1 MNNDSYEILFM
12 VNDLVLRK
20 IVEIEEEKCDGCGEC
35 IPNCAEGALKIIDG
49 KAKLVSDV
57 YCDGLGACLGHCPQ
71 DAIKIIEREAS
82 EFDEDAV
89 HEYLKSQE
97 EPTITCKFTPS
108 LLPKEENVHKTEKK
122 QASKLG
128 QWPVQIHLVP
138 IKAPFW
144 ENADLLLMADCVA
157 VALPELHNKLID
169 GRSVL
174 IGCPK
179 FDDAQKYLD
188 KLTQIIEQNAVR
200 SLTVA
205 NMDVPCC
212 SGLRRIAELALE
224 SSGKMIPTQNLII
237 GVKGEIKRV

>member
-1 MNNDSYEILFM
+1 
-12 VNDLVLRK
+12 
-20 IVEIEEEKCDGCGEC
+20 
-35 IPNCAEGALKIIDG
+35 
-49 KAKLVSDV
+49 
-57 YCDGLGACLGHCPQ
+57 
-71 DAIKIIEREAS
+71 
-82 EFDEDAV
+82 
-89 HEYLKSQE
+89 
-97 EPTITCKFTPS
+97 
-108 LLPKEENVHKTEKK
+108 
-122 QASKLG
+122 

-138 IKAPFW
+138 KKAPFW

-179 FDDAQKYLD
+179 FDNAQKYLD